1 MKKKFILYFGILFF
15 YQILILA
22 IADSNQWWIKG
33 KFYESIKGNLIVAS
47 PNIYDSKF
55 KESVIVIFENTKDM
69 SWGLTINKYM
79 GLVSLRN
86 FLNKSELIKMKEKKI
101 LDVKIPIY
109 WGGPVEQQRYFILH
123 SKDYKNENTKVYKNF
138 FMTSD
143 TETLIKI
150 AENKGPKNKL
160 IIVGISSWG
169 EGQLEGEMER
179 NDWLISKI
187 DENFIFEED
196 KNKIWKFFFSKGF
209 LRL

>member
-15 YQILILA
+15 YQISILA

-79 GLVSLRN
+79 GLVTLRN

-109 WGGPVEQQRYFILH
+109 WGGPV
-123 SKDYKNENTKVYKNF
+123 
-138 FMTSD
+138 
-143 TETLIKI
+143 
-150 AENKGPKNKL
+150 
-160 IIVGISSWG
+160 
-169 EGQLEGEMER
+169 
-179 NDWLISKI
+179 
-187 DENFIFEED
+187 
-196 KNKIWKFFFSKGF
+196 
-209 LRL
+209 

>member
-1 MKKKFILYFGILFF
+1 MI
-15 YQILILA
+15 
-22 IADSNQWWIKG
+22 
-33 KFYESIKGNLIVAS
+33 AS
-47 PNIYDSKF
+47 PQIYDSKF
-55 KESVIVIFENTKDM
+55 KESVIVVFENNKDM
-69 SWGLTINKYM
+69 SWGLVINKYL
-79 GLVSLRN
+79 GSIALKK
-86 FLNKSELIKMKEKKI
+86 FLKKSELSKVKEKKL

-143 TETLIKI
+143 TDTLIKI

-160 IIVGISSWG
+160 IILGISSWG

-179 NDWLISKI
+179 NDWLISEI
-187 DENFIFEED
+187 DKNFLFEED
-196 KNKIWKFFFSKGF
+196 KNKLWKFFLGKSF

>member
-1 MKKKFILYFGILFF
+1 MKKKIILYLGILIF
-15 YQILILA
+15 YQNISA
-22 IADSNQWWIKG
+22 IADNHQWWIKG
-33 KFYESIKGNLIVAS
+33 KFYESIKGYLLIAS
-47 PNIYDSKF
+47 PQIYDSKF
-55 KESVIVIFENTKDM
+55 KKSVIVVFENNKDM
-69 SWGLTINKYM
+69 SWGLVINKYL
-79 GLVSLRN
+79 GSIALKK
-86 FLNKSELIKMKEKKI
+86 FLKKSELSKVKEKKL

-143 TETLIKI
+143 TDTLIKI

-160 IIVGISSWG
+160 IILGISSWG

-179 NDWLISKI
+179 NDWLISEI
-187 DENFIFEED
+187 DKNFLFEED
-196 KNKIWKFFFSKGF
+196 KNKLWKFFLGKSF